1 MLLLSA
7 SGATISTDDMMT
19 TTTEEKEEQPT
30 LPLPASTFTPPGGGR
45 DGPPLGRDTGVIRLR
60 PSSSMVLEEA
70 EHKNAT
76 QCLARL
82 NRTCFGLCLGMLR
95 VNQLGPVH
103 NLTSMGEWI
112 Q

>member
-7 SGATISTDDMMT
+7 SGVSTDDMMT
-19 TTTEEKEEQPT
+19 TTAEEKEV
-30 LPLPASTFTPPGGGR
+30 PPPYIHIHTTRRGR

-76 QCLARL
+76 QCLTRL

-103 NLTSMGEWI
+103 NLTSMGEWV